1 MQRLTQL
8 IKSIQN
14 YLVGD
19 PNVESTHELYEKL
32 MNQYT
37 AALAD
42 YSVID
47 SDYNSLQQQLG
58 EKMDLI
64 QNTFNENV
72 QMQSQNQAIEM
83 QRIGDLYNHQENQ
96 LNYKLNQTRA
106 NLQLY
111 SSENKTKQL
120 SEHSLKV
127 RESEQNLETSRN
139 QINLSKQKLE
149 QLKASKS
156 QLEKDVELAMIAF
169 EQKQANDS
177 AQRQSLKNSHIK
189 ELNELEA
196 QHQTDLENSL
206 KLKQVENVD
215 SPVDNLLN
223 EAQKLLD
230 KTDFDR
236 NENVHAVDSV
246 SPIQNLTSTQ
256 DLENIA
262 KQLTKTEPI
271 VKKEEKTFNDIKL
284 KPKAEGQKTEMTEET
299 KQELIKNKPFLNEIS
314 KPKAVK
320 LQENTE
326 LEDIFGAKGKNE
338 EKQEPQTTKTNF
350 GATALPADKQKEQTS
365 EFPKY
370 TFGAPQNKTD
380 KSNDQKPMGF
390 GAKNDQNAQV
400 AVNTKPTSFK
410 FGNVGLT
417 NTDDQKNDAKI
428 LSKEEQP
435 LPTFKNTIVDNKTI
449 ANNKIEPK
457 NIINQDDQVIP
468 TINNKGL
475 KDKTEEKPKT
485 AEPKTQPENKTA
497 KVPEAEIIIQDVVA
511 NSVVNQKSD
520 KQEEPKSKTVTK
532 DKPQG
537 MLFSDKEEEDQE
549 KDEKPPTIEK
559 PTYNNLFGDEEEV
572 KDDKIEEK
580 DTKSEAKTQQ
590 FGFNF
595 GSKKNE
601 VINTEEMPLPAFNKN
616 KAHFE
621 PNTEPVKNKTEL
633 TEDIEIKPKINMKPS
648 LLKKNVPDDF
658 QPEIKK
664 ENFSLIKEAEK
675 SEPALPFI
683 EDYVNGMDEML

>member
-1 MQRLTQL
+1 MPLNKVQWSQFSCSQITHIYIGINTLLRSSTLMWRNQ
-8 IKSIQN
+8 
-14 YLVGD
+14 
-19 PNVESTHELYEKL
+19 PNQAVSSE
-32 MNQYT
+32 N
-37 AALAD
+37 
-42 YSVID
+42 VID
-47 SDYNSLQQQLG
+47 SRQTLITKDY
-58 EKMDLI
+58 
-64 QNTFNENV
+64 TY
-72 QMQSQNQAIEM
+72 
-83 QRIGDLYNHQENQ
+83 IGDMVKGLKSGRGSIIYRDNSVYSGNFIEDQFSGRGTFIYENGAVLNGTFSEGELVHGTVTFKDQTNQISGNLWRHMFGHNIVQNSKQYIQEEQTVDMKKCLTNIESQVQQMTNKFQKVNDTILQTQEELLKQIQVHETSQQVIQQKITSLEENNQ
-96 LNYKLNQTRA
+96 KLNQ
-106 NLQLY
+106 Y
-111 SSENKTKQL
+111 L
-120 SEHSLKV
+120 SFK
-127 RESEQNLETSRN
+127 
-139 QINLSKQKLE
+139 KFK
-149 QLKASKS
+149 
-156 QLEKDVELAMIAF
+156 
-169 EQKQANDS
+169 
-177 AQRQSLKNSHIK
+177 
-189 ELNELEA
+189 
-196 QHQTDLENSL
+196 
-206 KLKQVENVD
+206 
-215 SPVDNLLN
+215 
-223 EAQKLLD
+223 
-230 KTDFDR
+230 
-236 NENVHAVDSV
+236 NVHAVDSV
-246 SPIQNLTSTQ
+246 SPIQDLTSTQ

-338 EKQEPQTTKTNF
+338 EKQEPQTTKTIF

-390 GAKNDQNAQV
+390 GAKNEQKAEV

-417 NTDDQKNDAKI
+417 NTDDQKKDAKI
-428 LSKEEQP
+428 LSKEEQ
-435 LPTFKNTIVDNKTI
+435 LLTTFKNTIVDNKTI

-468 TINNKGL
+468 TMNNKGL
-475 KDKTEEKPKT
+475 KDKTEEKSNQET
-485 AEPKTQPENKTA
+485 EPKIQPENKTTKA
-497 KVPEAEIIIQDVVA
+497 LEAETIIQDAIA

-520 KQEEPKSKTVTK
+520 KQEKPKSETVTK

-537 MLFSDKEEEDQE
+537 MLFSDEKE
-549 KDEKPPTIEK
+549 KDLEKDAK
-559 PTYNNLFGDEEEV
+559 PVYENLFEV
-572 KDDKIEEK
+572 EDINENKEEK
-580 DTKSEAKTQQ
+580 DTKSETKTQQ
-590 FGFNF
+590 FRFNF

-621 PNTEPVKNKTEL
+621 PKTDPVKNKTEL

-648 LLKKNVPDDF
+648 LFKNKVPDDF
-658 QPEIKK
+658 QPKK
-664 ENFSLIKEAEK
+664 ENFLPIKEAEK

-683 EDYVNGMDEML
+683 EDSVNEMW

>member
-96 LNYKLNQTRA
+96 LNYKLNQTCA

-127 RESEQNLETSRN
+127 KESEQNLETSRN

-246 SPIQNLTSTQ
+246 SPIQDLTSTQ
-256 DLENIA
+256 DLEKIA

-271 VKKEEKTFNDIKL
+271 VDLTKKFGDIAF

-365 EFPKY
+365 EFPKN

-380 KSNDQKPMGF
+380 KSNDQKPIVF
-390 GAKNDQNAQV
+390 GAKNEQKAEV

-417 NTDDQKNDAKI
+417 NTDDQKKDAKI
-428 LSKEEQP
+428 LSKEEQ
-435 LPTFKNTIVDNKTI
+435 LLTTFKNTIVDNKTI
-449 ANNKIEPK
+449 DNKIETK

-468 TINNKGL
+468 TMNNKGL
-475 KDKTEEKPKT
+475 KDKTEEKPNQET
-485 AEPKTQPENKTA
+485 EPMIQPENKTTKA
-497 KVPEAEIIIQDVVA
+497 PEAETIIQDAVA

-520 KQEEPKSKTVTK
+520 KQEKPKSETVTK

-537 MLFSDKEEEDQE
+537 MLFSDEEEKDLE
-549 KDEKPPTIEK
+549 KDAKPAYE
-559 PTYNNLFGDEEEV
+559 NLFGDEEEV

-580 DTKSEAKTQQ
+580 DTKSETKTQQ

-621 PNTEPVKNKTEL
+621 PKTDPVKNKTEL

-658 QPEIKK
+658 QLEIKK

>member
-8 IKSIQN
+8 IKSIQT

-83 QRIGDLYNHQENQ
+83 QRIGELYNHQENQ

-120 SEHSLKV
+120 SEHNLKV
-127 RESEQNLETSRN
+127 KESEQNLETSRS
-139 QINLSKQKLE
+139 QIILSKQKIE
-149 QLKASKS
+149 QLKSAKS
-156 QLEKDVELAMIAF
+156 QLEKDVEQAMIAF

-206 KLKQVENVD
+206 KLKQVENGD

-236 NENVHAVDSV
+236 NDNVHAVDQV
-246 SPIQNLTSTQ
+246 SPIQDLTSTQ
-256 DLENIA
+256 DLEKMA

-271 VKKEEKTFNDIKL
+271 VDLAKKEPKKFGDIAF
-284 KPKAEGQKTEMTEET
+284 KPKTEMTEET
-299 KQELIKNKPFLNEIS
+299 KQDLIKNKPFLHEIS

-326 LEDIFGAKGKNE
+326 LEDIFGAKGKSE
-338 EKQEPQTTKTNF
+338 DKQEPQTTKTNF
-350 GATALPADKQKEQTS
+350 GATTQLNADKQKEQTS
-365 EFPKY
+365 DTGFPKY

-380 KSNDQKPMGF
+380 LPANNQKPTGFGVQNDQK
-390 GAKNDQNAQV
+390 AQV
-400 AVNTKPTSFK
+400 EAKKPTSFN
-410 FGNVGLT
+410 FGNTGLA
-417 NTDDQKNDAKI
+417 NTDESKKDTKI
-428 LSKEEQP
+428 LNKEEQP
-435 LPTFKNTIVDNKTI
+435 LPAFKNTQVDNKTI

-468 TINNKGL
+468 TMNNKGL
-475 KDKTEEKPKT
+475 KDKAEENPNQET
-485 AEPKTQPENKTA
+485 VEPNKSSQPDNKTSKA
-497 KVPEAEIIIQDVVA
+497 PEAETRVQDVVA
-511 NSVVNQKSD
+511 NSVVNQKAD
-520 KQEEPKSKTVTK
+520 KLEETKAETTTK

-537 MLFSDKEEEDQE
+537 MLFSDEEEKIQE
-549 KDEKPPTIEK
+549 KDAPTNEKPA
-559 PTYNNLFGDEEEV
+559 YNNLFGDEEEII
-572 KDDKIEEK
+572 DDKVEEKEK
-580 DTKSEAKTQQ
+580 DTKSESKTQQ

-595 GSKKNE
+595 NPKKNE
-601 VINTEEMPLPAFNKN
+601 IVNTDEMPLPTLNKN
-616 KAHFE
+616 KAQFE
-621 PNTEPVKNKTEL
+621 PKQAEPVKNKTDL
-633 TEDIEIKPKINMKPS
+633 IEDIEIKPKDNKPL
-648 LLKKNVPDDF
+648 LLKKTIPDNF
-658 QPEIKK
+658 QPEIK
-664 ENFSLIKEAEK
+664 KEAEK

-683 EDYVNGMDEML
+683 EDYVNGMDDVL